1 MSFLAGSLAGALV
14 TGGVY
19 YGFSNL
25 MQTRTAQHRSDLH
38 VLSERLVSASTI
50 IPSPAPASTR
60 ITYRPFTAM
69 VQSQWNEQIASAFAT
84 VGTWERRASDWGRKL
99 LYGEHSP

>member
-25 MQTRTAQHRSDLH
+25 IQTRTAQHRSDLH
-38 VLSERLVSASTI
+38 VLSQRLIGASTI
-50 IPSPAPASTR
+50 VPSPPPASTR
-60 ITYRPFTAM
+60 ITHRPFTSM
-69 VQSQWNEQIASAFAT
+69 LQSQWNEQVAGAFAT
-84 VGTWERRASDWGRKL
+84 VGRWERRASEWGRKL
-99 LYGEHSP
+99 VYGEHS